1 MIYFCAVVHALIEL
15 NIYAVVQVIMISA
28 PTLRIKNAFHR
39 FPNAELAYKI
49 MVIIRWRQACDLR
62 FDRFGALSN
71 HGEILIDW

>member
-15 NIYAVVQVIMISA
+15 NIYVVVQPIMMSP

-49 MVIIRWRQACDLR
+49 MVIIKVVPGLR
-62 FDRFGALSN
+62 FAIRSFWSDSVIRVRS
-71 HGEILIDW
+71 